1 MVFLNSQFKC
11 AGTPRELVTSYE
23 RNLEPMFQKLETN
36 PALAGA
42 VMSSLQINLTGGKLN
57 LFDQDD
63 SQKLAVEVLS
73 RINQTLKDHVLLPY
87 QTEATTLNYARQ
99 VLDYWT
105 YDTLA
110 KAPQVKVPVLMV
122 STEYDKIAA
131 PAISKEAL
139 KHFPQSS
146 LTEVRG
152 ATHYCL
158 FDRPEF
164 VAGLME
170 DFFESSAAARQ

>member
-1 MVFLNSQFKC
+1 M
-11 AGTPRELVTSYE
+11 
-23 RNLEPMFQKLETN
+23 
-36 PALAGA
+36 
-42 VMSSLQINLTGGKLN
+42 
-57 LFDQDD
+57 
-63 SQKLAVEVLS
+63 LS

-110 KAPQVKVPVLMV
+110 KAPQVHVPVLQV
-122 STEYDKIAA
+122 ATEYDKIAA

-146 LTEVRG
+146 LVEVRG

-170 DFFESSAAARQ
+170 DFFESSATARQ